1 MDTFKVILDKL
12 SSYQLFNYFF
22 PGILWVNAIEY
33 FTIISFPNE
42 DILLRLFIYYFVG
55 LIISR
60 FGSLVVEYFYKGFG
74 WVIYSDY
81 GNYLKAESKDQKLS
95 TLSAE
100 NNTYRTLLSAVFL
113 FLIVYGVAQ
122 IPQFE
127 VFNESKWSLPVY
139 TLLLVWLF
147 SKSYNKQTSFVRYR
161 VHDLNEIDDKKE
173 REVLKQKQ
181 KERFLKSINPFIK
194 KKK

>member
-1 MDTFKVILDKL
+1 MDTFKLILDKL

-22 PGILWVNAIEY
+22 PGILWVNAIEQI
-33 FTIISFPNE
+33 TIISFPDE

-60 FGSLVVEYFYKGFG
+60 FGSLVVEFFYKGFG

-81 GNYLKAESKDQKLS
+81 GNYLNAESKDKKLS

-181 KERFLKSINPFIK
+181 KERFLKSINPFTK